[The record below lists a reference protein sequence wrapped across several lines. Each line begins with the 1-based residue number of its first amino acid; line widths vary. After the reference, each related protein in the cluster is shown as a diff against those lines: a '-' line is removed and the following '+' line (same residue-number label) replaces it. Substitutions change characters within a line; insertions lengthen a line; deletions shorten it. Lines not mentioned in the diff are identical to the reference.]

1 MRSVLTEN
9 GPHEASLAWIVDVFQ
24 RGGCVCVT
32 RDSQLGSC
40 MHFGLLRVAVRAT
53 EQKRGRGQRAGE
65 KRQAD

>member
-9 GPHEASLAWIVDVFQ
+9 DPHELSLPWILDVLQ
-24 RGGCVCVT
+24 RGRCACVN
-32 RDSQLGSC
+32 RDSYCGSC

-65 KRQAD
+65 ERQAH